1 MNSLLIWFLLEIYNT
16 KLQVKLSNIK
26 KKYFALSFYS

>member
-26 KKYFALSFYS
+26 KYFALSFYS